1 MQWKLINLGFFSNSA
16 KSSDDTQSLVTY
28 DDKPGLQFYS
38 IEKWTITF
46 N

>member
-28 DDKPGLQFYS
+28 DDKPGFTILQYRKINDYF
-38 IEKWTITF
+38 
-46 N
+46 